1 MDNCGL
7 GDSELESWELKFWN
21 PRVQEPRVT
30 ALWEGDSVYDS
41 DATHKSNM
49 TEKGPLQRAAP
60 KVIIDNI
67 QLSWVRLLVHVVP
80 DIDASLAIVR
90 IGSL

>member
-1 MDNCGL
+1 MGGGGWGARNWNPGK
-7 GDSELESWELKFWN
+7 LEFWN

-30 ALWEGDSVYDS
+30 VLWEGYSVCDS
-41 DATHKSNM
+41 DATHKSDM

-60 KVIIDNI
+60 EVIIDNV